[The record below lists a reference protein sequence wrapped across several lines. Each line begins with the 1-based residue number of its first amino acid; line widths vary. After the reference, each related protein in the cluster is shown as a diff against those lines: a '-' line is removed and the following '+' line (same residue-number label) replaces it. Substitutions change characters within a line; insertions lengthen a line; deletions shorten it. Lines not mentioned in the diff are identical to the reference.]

1 MVSTTSVLKLSFTP
15 TVHLADASVQPDQ
28 QLDLW
33 PDIMAELE
41 LLQGRGR
48 LEVPPEV
55 PPMVPPGRLHIQ
67 VGAWAPAPAMPWP
80 GCRRAHS
87 INFLRVAR
95 T

>member
-48 LEVPPEV
+48 LEVPPEA

-67 VGAWAPAPAMPWP
+67 VGSWAVPWP
-80 GCRRAHS
+80 GCRRAHK
-87 INFLRVAR
+87 IHFRRLAR